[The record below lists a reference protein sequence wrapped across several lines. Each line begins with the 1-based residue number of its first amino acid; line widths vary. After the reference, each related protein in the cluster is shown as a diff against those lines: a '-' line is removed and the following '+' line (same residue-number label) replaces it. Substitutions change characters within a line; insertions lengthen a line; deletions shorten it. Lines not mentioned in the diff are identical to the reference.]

1 MSTYIEDKRKV
12 TTHRLWEMKQRG
24 EKITMLTAY
33 DYSMAKIIDEAGIDS
48 ILVGDSASNTM
59 VGNTTTL
66 PMTID
71 QMIYHA
77 KSVVNATKRALV
89 VVDMPFGT
97 CSGNPIKSLESAI
110 RIMQETG
117 ADALKIEG
125 GKEIQEDVKKIV
137 DAGIPVMSH
146 LGLMP
151 QSINKYGTYTVRAK
165 EEKEAKKLIDDC
177 LLMEELGCFSIVLE
191 KIPAIL
197 AAEISQK
204 VKVLIIGIGAGG
216 EVDGQVLVIHDMMG
230 INKDFSP
237 KFLRRYADLYSVMTE
252 ATRNYIKDVKENSF
266 PNQSESY

>member
-71 QMIYHA
+71 QMIYQA

-237 KFLRRYADLYSVMTE
+237 KFSRRYADLYSVMTE